1 MLHFRRSFWNHGRLR
16 KISREAETCLEA
28 AARQG
33 ICARIMTDLFT
44 SALFDAVEDRVSQPT
59 FDPTS
64 NTHTK
69 TFLRNCG
76 MDYFKLLCAGIKI
89 R

>member
-1 MLHFRRSFWNHGRLR
+1 
-16 KISREAETCLEA
+16 
-28 AARQG
+28 
-33 ICARIMTDLFT
+33 MTDSFT
-44 SALFDAVEDRVSQPT
+44 SALLDAVEDRVFQPT

-64 NTHTK
+64 DTHTK
-69 TFLRNCG
+69 TFLGNGG